1 MCTCLHIEG
10 PEYGSMKTAL
20 KGCLESVDRLADCH
34 IAVKDRL
41 MNVVQA
47 RVKEWKNE
55 HYKKS
60 LIGGCREAKSFE
72 DDFRKV
78 CSRDLQ
84 DKDSDPMDF
93 CIKTMESYDVNWST
107 KLYNNS
113 EQLYNSKWFHAIKR
127 KNV

>member
-1 MCTCLHIEG
+1 MILCLCLHLEG

-20 KGCLESVDRLADCH
+20 KSCMESVDRLAECH
-34 IAVKDRL
+34 VAVKDRL
-41 MNVVQA
+41 MSVVQA

-78 CSRDLQ
+78 CWHLLMKTCLLFQ
-84 DKDSDPMDF
+84 DSDPYNKTDF
-93 CIKTMESYDVNWST
+93 TLELNFV
-107 KLYNNS
+107 LLF
-113 EQLYNSKWFHAIKR
+113 Q
-127 KNV
+127 

>member
-1 MCTCLHIEG
+1 MILCLCLHLEG

-20 KGCLESVDRLADCH
+20 KSCMESVDRLAECH
-34 IAVKDRL
+34 VAVKDRL
-41 MNVVQA
+41 MSVVQA

-78 CSRDLQ
+78 CWHLFVDENLIVVPRLR
-84 DKDSDPMDF
+84 
-93 CIKTMESYDVNWST
+93 CI
-107 KLYNNS
+107 
-113 EQLYNSKWFHAIKR
+113 Q
-127 KNV
+127 